1 MTQHIASVT
10 ANFQEYE
17 ERFQR
22 VKDDEGELINLIT
35 DFERENFYD
44 KLRSLAVGLNN
55 LRNDNLE
62 TAKQERMWAI
72 EGLNTQLEHEFDRWA
87 SLESKFD
94 QQRTWLEV
102 LRERE
107 QMKKKQ
113 RTNTAFD
120 DLHDSSPAIGRRLN
134 LFI

>member
-44 KLRSLAVGLNN
+44 KLRSLAVGLDN
-55 LRNDNLE
+55 LRNDPE
-62 TAKQERMWAI
+62 TAKQGLYEAI

-87 SLESKFD
+87 SLKSKFD
-94 QQRTWLEV
+94 EQRTWLEV

-120 DLHDSSPAIGRRLN
+120 DLHDLLPALGIKLN
-134 LFI
+134 LYI